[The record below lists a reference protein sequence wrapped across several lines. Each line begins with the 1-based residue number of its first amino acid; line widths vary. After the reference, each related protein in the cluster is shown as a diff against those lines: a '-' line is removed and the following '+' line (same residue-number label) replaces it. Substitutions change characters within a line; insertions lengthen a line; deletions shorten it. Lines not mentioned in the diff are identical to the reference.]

1 MKTKWIL
8 TLGILVILL
17 VGIAVYY
24 TRQQD
29 RHDRLSEDLNTVQQT
44 LIMNSQ
50 QKDLLQYQLEV
61 ANLAYADKTA
71 VFPDSSQS
79 MDVQEALL
87 GAADEAGVEI
97 TLLGCP
103 PAVMEAQGDTSY
115 QVFLVS
121 LGVEGEVE
129 GLLRFVAVLG
139 YWVPSA
145 DVASVSLNAYDDGSG
160 ILSMS
165 LMVYALGG
173 TG

>member
-24 TRQQD
+24 SSQQD
-29 RHDRLSEDLNTVQQT
+29 RHDRLSGDLDTAQQT
-44 LIMNSQ
+44 LIINGQ
-50 QKDLLQYQLEV
+50 QKDLLEFQLDA
-61 ANLAYADKTA
+61 ANAAYADKVA

-79 MDVQEALL
+79 MDVQEKLL

-97 TLLGCP
+97 TTLGCP
-103 PAVMEAQGDTSY
+103 PAVTETQGSTGY

-121 LGVEGEVE
+121 LGVEGEVDA
-129 GLLRFVAVLG
+129 LLRFVAVLG

-145 DVASVSLNAYDDGSG
+145 DITSVSLNAYDDGGG
-160 ILSMS
+160 ILSMN
-165 LMVYALGG
+165 LKVYALGG
-173 TG
+173 TA

>member
-24 TRQQD
+24 ARQQD
-29 RHDRLSEDLNTVQQT
+29 RHDRLSEELNTAQQT

-50 QKDLLQYQLEV
+50 QKDVLEFQLDV
-61 ANLAYADKTA
+61 ASATYADKVT

-87 GAADEAGVEI
+87 GAADETGVEI
-97 TLLGCP
+97 TTLSCP
-103 PAVMEAQGDTSY
+103 PAVTEKQGDTSY
-115 QVFLVS
+115 QVFVVS
-121 LGVEGEVE
+121 LGVEGEVDA
-129 GLLRFVAVLG
+129 LLRFVAVLG

-145 DVASVSLNAYDDGSG
+145 DIASVSLNAYDDGGG
-160 ILSMS
+160 ILSMN
-165 LMVYALGG
+165 MKVYALGG